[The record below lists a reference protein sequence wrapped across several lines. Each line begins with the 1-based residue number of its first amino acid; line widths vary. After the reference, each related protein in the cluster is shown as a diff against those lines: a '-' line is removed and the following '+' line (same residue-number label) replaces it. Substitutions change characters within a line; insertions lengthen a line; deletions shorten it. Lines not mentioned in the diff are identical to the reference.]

1 MAETDTEEICL
12 IDFIGE
18 IYEAAAEPAQ
28 WQAIAPKMARLFNSE
43 SCMLLTADV
52 VGNGSKILGIT
63 DNVGGRFLR
72 DYEAY
77 YYREDQWVAGGL
89 RHPGR
94 AILGREVAPE
104 DWYKTSEFLND
115 LCAQAGVHE
124 LVGATVPLGGSVS
137 GVIGVHRP
145 REAPLFG
152 ARDVDRLNVL
162 IPHLKRA
169 MQITLRLTGARIDYQ
184 AALDGLERTGTAVM
198 VVDRNAMILS
208 ANTLAEMLL
217 RRGGSLKSVNGRL
230 TAVERKVADR
240 LACLIRSATGAG
252 AAPGGPGGGV
262 AIERE
267 DEKLPMT
274 VLVTPFRPKLAGFDA
289 GLPAALVFVRDP
301 ETPAIATGIL
311 KDLFGLTPA
320 QASVAARIAEGHD
333 PEHIAVMLH
342 ISLYTVR
349 DHLKIVFAKTGTSRQ
364 SQLVALLAP
373 TVAALR
379 STGAA
384 EGFAGLKSA

>member
-1 MAETDTEEICL
+1 MAERDTEGERL
-12 IDFIGE
+12 LDFIGE
-18 IYEAAAEPAQ
+18 LYEAAADPSQ
-28 WQAIAPKMARLFNSE
+28 WQQLAPKMARLFNSE

-72 DYEAY
+72 DYENY

-104 DWYKTSEFLND
+104 DWYRTSEFLND
-115 LCAQAGVHE
+115 LCAQAGVHD

-137 GVIGVHRP
+137 GVIGIHRP
-145 REAPLFG
+145 RNAPRFA
-152 ARDVDRLNVL
+152 ARDLDRLNVL

-169 MQITLRLTGARIDYQ
+169 MQITLRLTGVRIDYQ
-184 AALDGLERTGTAVM
+184 AALDGLERTGTAVI

-208 ANTLAEMLL
+208 TNTLAEMLL
-217 RRGGSLKSVNGRL
+217 RRGGSLKSINGRL
-230 TAVERKVADR
+230 TAAERKVADR
-240 LACLIRSATGAG
+240 LACLIRNATGISALPG
-252 AAPGGPGGGV
+252 HPGGAV

-267 DEKLPMT
+267 DGKLPIT
-274 VLVTPFRPKLAGFDA
+274 VLVTPFRPKLAGFDNA
-289 GLPAALVFVRDP
+289 LPAALVFVRDP
-301 ETPAIATGIL
+301 ETPAMATDIL
-311 KDLFGLTPA
+311 KDLFGLTHA
-320 QASVAARIAEGHD
+320 QAVVAAQIAEGHD
-333 PEHIAVMLH
+333 PEHIALALH
-342 ISLYTVR
+342 VSLYTVR
-349 DHLKIVFAKTGTSRQ
+349 DHLKVVFAKTGTSRQ

-379 STGAA
+379 STGAPEA
-384 EGFAGLKSA
+384 FMDLKTA